1 MHFYHAFFKHILY
14 MENPGLQNIK
24 TTYEN
29 LTYFDQY
36 SESVILFFI
45 MTIAVSLI
53 ISYCFVM
60 INTQP
65 ILDDWVNQRCKPNI
79 IPFAGL
85 ISRPPGVSIMDST
98 SENFN
103 YCIQKINMSMSGTAM
118 QPLSFVTNM
127 LQNMMAQ
134 IKNEIQSIRAM
145 FDKIRTMFVKVSQEI
160 MGRVI
165 NIMIPLQQMII
176 SFRDLIGKIQGAM
189 TASVFTLLGS
199 YYTLKSL
206 MGAITQFITTIL
218 IVLSIMIAVFW
229 AIPFVG
235 WAAAIA
241 NTIIFIAISIPMI
254 IILVF
259 LNNALNMSSDRP
271 MPRVKCFDENTEILM
286 KDGTKTRIIDVKNGD
301 VLFGDN
307 EVTAIMKLE
316 AKNSTMY
323 NLRGI
328 IVSDSHIVEYN
339 NKWMPVLEHPEA
351 VKCAS
356 YEKPYLYCL
365 NTTNKTIV
373 INETTFTD
381 WDEIYDADINEIK
394 NNEIVKIE
402 QLADIHARLDG
413 GFDGSTKIKLK
424 NGETKEIRDVKIDDI
439 LEHGE
444 NVYGLVKINGRNLKE
459 QAIYN
464 LGKNAFVVGGPNLA
478 ICDTK
483 IIVNSTLHLGSN
495 YKQIVSEKQEE
506 LYHLITDA
514 KTFHI
519 GKIKFYDYNAAIDL
533 FLVKSKGKL
542 LSMKYV

>member
-1 MHFYHAFFKHILY
+1 
-14 MENPGLQNIK
+14 
-24 TTYEN
+24 
-29 LTYFDQY
+29 
-36 SESVILFFI
+36 
-45 MTIAVSLI
+45 
-53 ISYCFVM
+53 
-60 INTQP
+60 
-65 ILDDWVNQRCKPNI
+65 
-79 IPFAGL
+79 
-85 ISRPPGVSIMDST
+85 
-98 SENFN
+98 
-103 YCIQKINMSMSGTAM
+103 
-118 QPLSFVTNM
+118 
-127 LQNMMAQ
+127 
-134 IKNEIQSIRAM
+134 
-145 FDKIRTMFVKVSQEI
+145 
-160 MGRVI
+160 
-165 NIMIPLQQMII
+165 
-176 SFRDLIGKIQGAM
+176 
-189 TASVFTLLGS
+189 
-199 YYTLKSL
+199 
-206 MGAITQFITTIL
+206 
-218 IVLSIMIAVFW
+218 
-229 AIPFVG
+229 
-235 WAAAIA
+235 
-241 NTIIFIAISIPMI
+241 
-254 IILVF
+254 
-259 LNNALNMSSDRP
+259 

-339 NKWMPVLEHPEA
+339 DKWIPVLEHPEA

-381 WDEIYDADINEIK
+381 WDEIYDKDMNEIK
-394 NNEIVKIE
+394 NNGIVKIE
-402 QLADIHARLDG
+402 QLADIHTHLDG

-424 NGETKEIRDVKIDDI
+424 NGETKEIRNVKIDDI

-444 NVYGLVKINGRNLKE
+444 NVYGLVKINGRNVKE

-506 LYHLITDA
+506 LYHLITDT
-514 KTFHI
+514 KTLHI